1 MKAEQQLQIQQQVLD
16 YFIDTDD
23 KTMSSIIKCFVYSES
38 TEDDK
43 ISKLIDKFIKD
54 NGLTQAFINHHIDLK
69 NPDSMWLRSSLS
81 ERDMIDQ
88 IHRAFLNLAFN
99 RFAWLMDQPVKL
111 MDQPVKKV
119 RAKREIKLVEPQKI
133 MLKYDEN
140 DFDVHVVSDLNDNYC
155 MCGNATEGDFIKESI
170 LNVKDKVT
178 CKNCL
183 SIVNSAKKMKV

>member
-1 MKAEQQLQIQQQVLD
+1 MKAEQQIQIQQLVLD

-23 KTMSSIIKCFVYSES
+23 KTMSAIIKCFVYNES
-38 TEDDK
+38 TKDDK
-43 ISKLIDKFIKD
+43 ISELIDKFIKD
-54 NGLTQAFINHHIDLK
+54 NGLTQAFINHHLDLK
-69 NPDSMWLRSSLS
+69 NTESMWLRSSLS

-88 IHRAFLNLAFN
+88 VHRAFLNLAFN
-99 RFAWLMDQPVKL
+99 RFAWLMDK
-111 MDQPVKKV
+111 PVKKV
-119 RAKREIKLVEPQKI
+119 REIKLVEPQRI

-140 DFDVHVVSDLNDNYC
+140 DCDVHIVSDLNDNYC
-155 MCGNATEGDFIKESI
+155 LCGNATEGDFIKESI

>member
-1 MKAEQQLQIQQQVLD
+1 MKADQQLQLQQLVLD

-23 KTMSSIIKCFVYSES
+23 KTMSDFIKCFVYNES
-38 TEDDK
+38 TQDNK
-43 ISKLIDKFIKD
+43 VSLLIDKFIKD

-69 NPDSMWLRSSLS
+69 NPDAMWLRSSLS

-99 RFAWLMDQPVKL
+99 RFAWLMDQPI
-111 MDQPVKKV
+111 KKV

-140 DFDVHVVSDLNDNYC
+140 DFDVHIVSDLNDNYC